1 MNRYSIQKMLGLI
14 VLYSLIIV
22 GIFALQFRNQ
32 SLFSK
37 NFAQLRLTL
46 SENHSDDKSEK
57 PFDDTFFI
65 AFKGITFYAD
75 EDNKPVLIQNAQ
87 RHPLIFQNWQE
98 LDENSFQLDFKTEE
112 GAKIA
117 VNCSVSGEEKD
128 SVTLTATV
136 PLGAQVEIPYKLS
149 KSYTVTDSTKQK
161 ITLKSSNTHTIL
173 NAPQIEENII
183 SLNSAQNKI
192 TYFNFKPVKQFQFAK
207 IMDNPLAAE
216 NLYSENVRRIRNF
229 CLTNFDSAIENL
241 TENTVNAY
249 MAEMTEKGRYLET
262 QTKIPAAYRNGSR
275 RTYETAPYLN
285 NLVQMDSSLS
295 MKIENLN
302 YNMNYSLEKQNL
314 TIFESENL
322 ASFLLTRSFGKSLSV
337 LNLPSKISN
346 FSPTL
351 IQAVGIIET
360 YTSMKQIDKNM
371 SSLLEGS
378 LEKCLSLIERS
389 CSIENDILYVNVNNE
404 KLDDLT
410 TIRIGKALAEYG
422 KQNGNSQAQAAG
434 NMLVNCRIP
443 ANEQLEI
450 QKAADIYSILMNEST
465 YMPHLK
471 VVKSA
476 SVNPMWA
483 WTVAKSVTSTVDAE
497 GTITIATTFPQDATH
512 YMILKNV
519 EPFKEIEIY
528 GLKFRTDPR
537 FESYNSSGYVY
548 DEKTKTLYLKYRH
561 KNETEI
567 VRLIYKEEA
576 PVVETPAP
584 EAPVTE
590 ETAATPVAP

>member
-46 SENHSDDKSEK
+46 SENHSENKTEK

-65 AFKGITFYAD
+65 AYKGITFYSD
-75 EDNKPVLIQNAQ
+75 EDTKPSLIRNGQKKN
-87 RHPLIFQNWQE
+87 LVFQNWQE
-98 LDENSFQLDFKTEE
+98 LSENSFQLDFSTDDGE
-112 GAKIA
+112 KIA
-117 VNCSVSGEEKD
+117 VNCTVLGEDKD
-128 SVTLTATV
+128 SISLTATV

-149 KSYTVTDSTKQK
+149 KSYTITDSSKQK

-173 NAPQIEENII
+173 SAPQIEEDII
-183 SLNSAQNKI
+183 SLNRAQNKI

-207 IMDNPLAAE
+207 IIDNPLASG
-216 NLYSENVRRIRNF
+216 NLYNENVRRIRNF

-262 QTKIPAAYRNGSR
+262 LTKIPVTYKNGNR

-285 NLVQMDSSLS
+285 NLVQMGSSLS

-302 YNMNYSLEKQNL
+302 YNMNYSIEKQNL

-322 ASFLLTRSFGKSLSV
+322 APFLLTRSFGKSLAV
-337 LNLPSKISN
+337 LNIPSKMQN

-351 IQAVGIIET
+351 IQAVGILET
-360 YTSMKQIDKNM
+360 YTNIKQVDANM
-371 SSLLEGS
+371 ASLLDGS
-378 LEKCLSLIERS
+378 LEKCLNLIERS
-389 CSIENDILYVNVNNE
+389 CSVENDILYVNVNNE

-410 TIRIGKALAEYG
+410 TIRIGKILAEYG
-422 KQNGNSQAQAAG
+422 KSNGNSQAQAAG

-443 ANEQLEI
+443 ANEQLDI
-450 QKAADIYSILMNEST
+450 QKAADIYSILMNESS
-465 YMPHLK
+465 YMPHLQ

-476 SVNPMWA
+476 SVNPIWA
-483 WTVAKSVTSTVDAE
+483 WTVAKSVTSTTDEE
-497 GTITIATTFPQDATH
+497 GTITISTVFPQDATH

-519 EPFKEIEIY
+519 EPFKSIEIY

-548 DEKTKTLYLKYRH
+548 DGKSKTLYLKYRH
-561 KNETEI
+561 KNETEV
-567 VRLIYKEEA
+567 VRLIYKDEK
-576 PVVETPAP
+576 PVV
-584 EAPVTE
+584 
-590 ETAATPVAP
+590 ATPVTTTTDIPAAEIPASP